1 MIYITFLFRCLDVT
15 GKNRRILEL
24 PWLYQSVLIVVG
36 HVVGVA
42 VSQDVFDVSIWS
54 QSLTSEACKLIS
66 SFSCSRVNR
75 SRRIQVIFRE
85 TAEDIYV
92 HRDGETLQAAVYRV
106 LLWRKVFILS
116 HLARLVGSTCHQN
129 FEVGSFISHSLF
141 SSLIDVIEGCFET
154 VERSQEGAAI
164 ILCLLFFCYNLT
176 TCLRNEQAL
185 QKLAFIKLRQIRC
198 VCAGCLLLGH
208 VSFLTGNVVAADTI
222 ILPCIDV
229 FFLNSVANQW

>member
-1 MIYITFLFRCLDVT
+1 MWN
-15 GKNRRILEL
+15 K
-24 PWLYQSVLIVVG
+24 
-36 HVVGVA
+36 
-42 VSQDVFDVSIWS
+42 
-54 QSLTSEACKLIS
+54 
-66 SFSCSRVNR
+66 R

-92 HRDGETLQAAVYRV
+92 HRDGEALQAAVYRV

-129 FEVGSFISHSLF
+129 LEVGFIIRHILF
-141 SSLIDVIEGCFET
+141 SCLIDVIEGCFET

-185 QKLAFIKLRQIRC
+185 QKLVFIKLRQIRC
-198 VCAGCLLLGH
+198 VCTCCLLFGH
-208 VSFLTGNVVAADTI
+208 VSFLTGNIVDADTI
-222 ILPCIDV
+222 ILPCSYVV
-229 FFLNSVANQW
+229 FQNSVVNQW